1 VIERLR
7 SSMLGLARAARAGA
21 RFHDGRDDASSLAVD
36 GVSAGYGGR
45 LAIEGI
51 SGRFEAG
58 SLTAIVG
65 FNGAGKST
73 LLNVLAGM
81 LRPYSGTVR
90 LGGHHASLGYLPQ
103 VTEIDRDYP
112 VSTLEFVALGGW
124 RRFGPFRALPDDLT
138 AGVGSA
144 LHAVGMQNTA
154 TSRISNLSV
163 GQFRRILFARLI
175 VQDAGV
181 ILLDEPFAGVDA
193 QTMSVLLDLVECWH
207 REGRTVIAVLH
218 DLDVVRARFP
228 STLVLARRCVAW
240 GATEAALPA
249 MAA

>member
-1 VIERLR
+1 
-7 SSMLGLARAARAGA
+7 MLGLARAARAGG
-21 RFHDGRDDASSLAVD
+21 RVHESRDDAPSLAVD

-73 LLNVLAGM
+73 LLNVLAGT

-90 LGGHHASLGYLPQ
+90 LDGGRPASVGYLPQ

-124 RRFGPFRALPDDLT
+124 RRFGPFRAPPEDLL
-138 AGVGSA
+138 ARVRSA
-144 LHAVGMQNTA
+144 LHAVGMQSTA
-154 TSRISNLSV
+154 ASRISDLSV

-175 VQDAGV
+175 VQDARL

-193 QTMSVLLDLVECWH
+193 QTMSVLLDQVECWH
-207 REGRTVIAVLH
+207 WEGRTVIAVLH
-218 DLDVVRARFP
+218 DLDVVRTRFP